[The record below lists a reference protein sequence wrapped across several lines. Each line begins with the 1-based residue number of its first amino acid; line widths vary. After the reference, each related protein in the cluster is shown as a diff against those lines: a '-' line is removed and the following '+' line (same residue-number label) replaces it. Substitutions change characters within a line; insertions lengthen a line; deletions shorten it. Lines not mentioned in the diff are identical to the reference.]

1 MGHSMTGQAIAI
13 PGKSEFSGHK
23 LLVFSAFLGLTTSMN
38 AVMIYSLGSFIGPLN
53 IEFGWDRGS
62 ISFAVT
68 ILTFA
73 VFLFGPI
80 VGKLSD
86 RFGAAS
92 VGALSLLAYGL
103 AVIAMTFLVTNLTGF
118 YVAYFLIAMLGVGS
132 TPIVLVCPITAGFDK
147 RRGIALGIALTGA
160 GLTGFWVPNLITEV
174 NSTFG
179 WRAGYW
185 VIGSL
190 AMLVAPL
197 VWFGFKPSERR
208 AAIAAPTTD
217 IPKTGLT
224 MGEARKTRAFWLASA
239 LSIAMALG
247 VGGTIVHLI
256 PLFQD
261 MGADARAAAQL
272 ASIIGIASAIG
283 RIAIGLCLDRFPAP
297 FVTVVLLMMGAS
309 GIAMLG
315 IGGLGFGLVAVIL
328 IGLLLGAELDLLAYL
343 ASRLF
348 GQKAF
353 GAIYGWFY
361 SMYSIGFGLSP
372 FLTGRLHDHFG
383 SYDYALTASVV
394 CLVIA
399 ALAVMGLRAPP
410 ETAEANSLLRP
421 STE

>member
-1 MGHSMTGQAIAI
+1 MTTMATVNPSRG
-13 PGKSEFSGHK
+13 EFSGHK

-53 IEFGWDRGS
+53 TEFGWDRGD

-80 VGKLSD
+80 AGKLCD
-86 RFGAAS
+86 RFGAAT

-103 AVIAMTFLVTNLTGF
+103 AVIAMTFLISNLTGF

-208 AAIAAPTTD
+208 AAIAAPTD

-224 MGEARKTRAFWLASA
+224 LGEARRTRTFWLASA
-239 LSIAMALG
+239 LAITMALG

-283 RIAIGLCLDRFPAP
+283 RVAIGLCLDRFPAP
-297 FVTVVLLMMGAS
+297 IVTVVLLVMGAV

-343 ASRLF
+343 TSRLF

-372 FLTGRLHDHFG
+372 FLIGRLHDRFG

-399 ALAVMGLRAPP
+399 AIAVLGLRAPP
-410 ETAEANSLLRP
+410 EQAQTTSLIRP